1 MLPGRLSLKN
11 FCGHSDTEFS
21 FDDFQSALVIGKV
34 KDNDRFSNGAGK
46 STIFNAIEY
55 VLFNEI
61 QFSALEKVI
70 RDGCDVARVEFD
82 FTSSLDKAVY
92 RIVRSNSRKTGT
104 DVRLYKKNDNDW
116 QDLTQRRVSDTEK
129 EIVKII
135 GFNYKAFCSSVLFSQ
150 SGSENNVQRDFGNL
164 PALTPEKRKSVL
176 REVLQ
181 LNIYS
186 NYEKLAKN
194 KFGNVQSNLEKQKII
209 LTTIGDP
216 DASIAILTKEQ
227 TDSGIVL
234 DTFNTNIISLREKL
248 AKLKSEYTLLSDKVA
263 GARTKITDLTTR
275 ETACKE
281 QVFKS
286 SKTVSDLKLKISN
299 LPSEA
304 KEISTQ
310 LDSAKA
316 KFDSFKDQKV
326 NINSLKEEFN
336 KQVYEIISTNSAIST
351 LRGKIQECNKPI
363 TDEKVCTNCHQ
374 AVSED
379 HKHNWQAQVKD
390 EITKYNEEKI
400 VLESTCKELMAVRD
414 SLEKDITK
422 ATAVEKNLLDL
433 ESKISFLTKEIEY
446 KRSMYKNYNTLLEEH
461 IVALRDK
468 NLELESISKEIEL
481 LVAANKDNLTFNRLD
496 ELRVETHK
504 LTGKENQLS
513 SEIASLIGKQ
523 AIIKHKIEECVINRQ
538 KIVNIKK
545 DIQDLEKSLML
556 HSKVIQ
562 AFGSNGIPSLITH
575 SILDELQGEANKW
588 LVKLRPGLQLQFV
601 VINDKNNKD
610 KEKEDTLD
618 ILYFIDGNQRE
629 YKQLSGAQKII
640 VSLSIKLA
648 ILFIMNKR
656 LGVDIKLMLLD
667 EVDQPLDP
675 GSTEIFSEII
685 KVIQSE
691 LKVLVITHDDELK
704 HKFSHAILVE
714 QDENNVSTGKLI
726 NW

>member
-1 MLPGRLSLKN
+1 MLPIRLSLKN

-21 FDDFQSALVIGKV
+21 FDDFQSALIIGKV

-104 DVRLYKKNDNDW
+104 DVRLYKKNEVEW

-181 LNIYS
+181 LNIYA

-216 DASIAILTKEQ
+216 DIHILSLTKEQ
-227 TDSGIVL
+227 DESKITLAQYNKD
-234 DTFNTNIISLREKL
+234 ISVIKEQL
-248 AKLKSEYTLLSDKVA
+248 AKFKSEQTLLSDKVA
-263 GARTKITDLTTR
+263 GSRVKLIELTGR
-275 ETACKE
+275 EVACKE
-281 QVFKS
+281 QVSKS
-286 SKTVSDLKLKISN
+286 SKTMSELKLKIKN
-299 LPSEA
+299 LPNEA

-310 LDSAKA
+310 LATFKDKLHSL
-316 KFDSFKDQKV
+316 KDQK
-326 NINSLKEEFN
+326 IDSNSLKEDFN
-336 KQVYEIISTNSAIST
+336 KKVYEIISTNSDINIINS
-351 LRGKIQECNKPI
+351 KIQEFNKPI
-363 TDEKVCTNCHQ
+363 TDEKICTNCHQ
-374 AVSED
+374 TVSED
-379 HKHNWQAQVKD
+379 HKHNWQAQAKEEIVK
-390 EITKYNEEKI
+390 YSAEK
-400 VLESTCKELMAVRD
+400 KELQNNYKLLIVARD
-414 SLEKDITK
+414 TLEKNITI
-422 ATAVEKNLLDL
+422 ATNVEKNIIDL

-446 KRSMYKNYNTLLEEH
+446 KRSMYKNYSTLLEEH
-461 IVALRDK
+461 IVSLRDK
-468 NLELESISKEIEL
+468 NIELENVSKELEL
-481 LVAANKDNLTFNRLD
+481 LVLANKDNLNFNRLD
-496 ELRVETHK
+496 ELRIETHR
-504 LTGKENQLS
+504 LSGKETDLS
-513 SEIASLIGKQ
+513 SKIADLIGKQ
-523 AIIKHKIEECVINRQ
+523 AIIQHMIETNIKNKKKILDL
-538 KIVNIKK
+538 KK
-545 DIQDLEKSLML
+545 DIQELEKSLQL

-601 VINDKNNKD
+601 VINDKNN

-714 QDENNVSTGKLI
+714 QDENNVSKGKLI